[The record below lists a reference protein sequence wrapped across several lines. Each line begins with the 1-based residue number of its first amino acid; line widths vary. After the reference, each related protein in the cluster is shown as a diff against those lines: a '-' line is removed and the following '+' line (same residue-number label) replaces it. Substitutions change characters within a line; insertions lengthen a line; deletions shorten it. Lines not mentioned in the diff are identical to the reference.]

1 MESGNIVEF
10 IDSQKIMCAVVLEV
24 RDHRLKVLTE
34 TNREVNLSSSR
45 LSHKCKMHLD
55 PSLSRIKMVDTL
67 KEISG
72 RRKALINNIDI
83 KELWEVLGSE
93 HEWIDLNTMT
103 HFCFPENPTGDHESA
118 VVRAFFNNRMYF
130 KFDYDRFFPNSEEI
144 VEQNDAREKEAA
156 RINKLIDEAGK
167 WVRNA
172 IVNPPPANPL
182 VSETREFAE
191 TLKSYYLFGK
201 ESASYETG
209 KAILEKAGVDPSDGL
224 FRLLVRLGVFNENE
238 NIELQRLAIPVSF
251 PEAVSNQVDEI
262 LSAPVV
268 FSSEN
273 KRRDLSD
280 LLVMTIDGQATLD
293 FDDAISIEDRGDHYH
308 LGVHIA
314 DVAHF
319 IKKGDCIDREAL
331 SRGSSIYMPDLKIPM
346 LPPSLAE
353 DLCSLKA
360 GDLRPCISIM
370 ANLKPSAEI
379 IDYEIVPSL
388 IRVKHQMTYY
398 DANTAAD
405 DNREIVLLC
414 DLARKFRQKRIDS
427 GAVHL
432 SLPDINIWIDENG
445 GIAVNRINRESPGR
459 MMVSEIMIMAN
470 WLMARFLA
478 ENNTPGVFRSQPG
491 PKDRLYKG
499 EEGTL
504 FQNYMQRRLLSRFM
518 LGSKPERHSGLG
530 LDCYVTATS
539 PIRKYY
545 DLVTQRQ
552 IRAIHG
558 LDTPYL
564 PEEIDNMIHL
574 LDQPM
579 SNVSGIQSKR
589 SRYWLLKYLESKT
602 GRKEEAIVLGK
613 RRNCYQI
620 LISEYMIECE
630 LPSSNG
636 INLKPED
643 LIQVTIMHV
652 NARKDVISVF
662 MG

>member
-24 RDHRLKVLTE
+24 KNNRLKVLTE
-34 TNREVNLSSSR
+34 TNREINLPASR
-45 LSHKCKMHLD
+45 LSHKCKKHID
-55 PSLSRIKMVDTL
+55 PSMSRIKLVDTL
-67 KEISG
+67 REISG
-72 RRKALINNIDI
+72 RRKSLIKDVNI
-83 KELWEVLGSE
+83 KELWEVLCSE

-103 HFCFPENPTGDHESA
+103 HFCFPQNPTDDHESA

-130 KFDYDRFFPNSEEI
+130 KFDYDRFFPNSEEL
-144 VEQNDAREKEAA
+144 VEQYDAREKEAA
-156 RINKLIDEAGK
+156 RIKRLIDEAGK
-167 WVRNA
+167 WVRNS
-172 IVNPPPANPL
+172 IESPSGANSSA
-182 VSETREFAE
+182 VETKEFAGI
-191 TLKSYYLFGK
+191 LKEFYLFGR
-201 ESASYETG
+201 ESSNYENG
-209 KAILEKAGVDPSDGL
+209 RAILEKAGVDPSNGL
-224 FRLLVRLGVFNENE
+224 FRLLVRLGVFSENE
-238 NIELQRLAIPVSF
+238 NIELHRLAVPVAFS
-251 PEAVSNQVDEI
+251 EIVSDKVKEI
-262 LSAPVV
+262 ISAPAD
-268 FSSEN
+268 FSSN
-273 KRRDLSD
+273 NRKDFSD
-280 LLVMTIDGQATLD
+280 LEVMTIDGQATLD
-293 FDDAISIEDRGDHYH
+293 FDDAISIEEKGDHYR

-319 IKKGDCIDREAL
+319 IKKGDSVDREAL
-331 SRGSSIYMPDLKIPM
+331 ARGSSVYMPDLKIPM
-346 LPPSLAE
+346 LPQTLAE

-370 ANLKPSAEI
+370 ANLKPSAEV

-388 IRVKHQMTYY
+388 IRVRHQMTYY
-398 DANTAAD
+398 DVNTASD
-405 DNREIVLLC
+405 GSRSIGLLC

-427 GAVHL
+427 GAVHI

-445 GIAVNRINRESPGR
+445 GISVNRINRESPGR

-470 WLMARFLA
+470 WLMAKFLA
-478 ENNTPGVFRSQPG
+478 ENNTPGIFRSQPG
-491 PKDRLYKG
+491 PKDRLYRG

-564 PEEIDNMIHL
+564 QEEIDNIIRL
-574 LDQPM
+574 LDGPM
-579 SNVSGIQSKR
+579 SNVSSLQSKR

-602 GRKEEAIVLGK
+602 GCKEEAIVLGK
-613 RRNCYQI
+613 KRNCYQI

-630 LPSSNG
+630 LPSSG
-636 INLKPED
+636 GFELKPED

>member
-24 RDHRLKVLTE
+24 KNHRLKVLTE

-45 LSHKCKMHLD
+45 LSHKCKMHID
-55 PSLSRIKMVDTL
+55 PSMSRIKLVDTL
-67 KEISG
+67 REISS
-72 RRKALINNIDI
+72 RRKALIKDIDI
-83 KELWEVLGSE
+83 KELWEVLCSE

-103 HFCFPENPTGDHESA
+103 HFCFPQNPTDDHESA

-130 KFDYDRFFPNSEEI
+130 KFDYDRFFPNSEEL
-144 VEQNDAREKEAA
+144 VEQYDAKEKEAA
-156 RINKLIDEAGK
+156 RIKKLIDEAGR

-172 IVNPPPANPL
+172 IAGVSEANVL
-182 VSETREFAE
+182 AGETREFAE
-191 TLKSYYLFGK
+191 ILKAYYLFGK
-201 ESASYETG
+201 ESSTYEIG
-209 KAILEKAGVDPSDGL
+209 RAILEKAGVDPSNGL
-224 FRLLVRLGVFNENE
+224 FRLLVKLGVFGENE
-238 NIELQRLAIPVSF
+238 NIELHRLAVPVSF
-251 PEAVSNQVDEI
+251 PGVVSDKVKEI
-262 LSAPVV
+262 VSAPVL
-268 FSSEN
+268 FASED
-273 KRRDLSD
+273 KRKDFTDLE
-280 LLVMTIDGQATLD
+280 VMTIDGQATLD
-293 FDDAISIEDRGDHYH
+293 FDDAISIEEKGDHFR

-319 IKKGDCIDREAL
+319 VKKGDPVDREAL

-346 LPPSLAE
+346 LPQTLAE

-370 ANLKPSAEI
+370 ANLKPSAEV

-388 IRVKHQMTYY
+388 IRVRHQMTYY
-398 DANTAAD
+398 DANTSSDGSRGIA
-405 DNREIVLLC
+405 LLC

-427 GAVHL
+427 GAVHI
-432 SLPDINIWIDENG
+432 SLPDINIWLDESG
-445 GIAVNRINRESPGR
+445 GISVNRINRESPGR

-470 WLMARFLA
+470 WLMAKYLA
-478 ENNTPGVFRSQPG
+478 KNNVPGIFRSQPG
-491 PKDRLYKG
+491 PKDRLYRG

-504 FQNYMQRRLLSRFM
+504 FQNYMQRRFLSRFM

-558 LDTPYL
+558 LDTPYM
-564 PEEIDNMIHL
+564 PEEVDNIIRL
-574 LDQPM
+574 LDEPM
-579 SNVSGIQSKR
+579 SNVSGLQSKR

-602 GRKEEAIVLGK
+602 GCKEEAIVLGK
-613 RRNCYQI
+613 KKDCYQI

-630 LPSSNG
+630 LPSSSG
-636 INLKPED
+636 IDLKPED